1 MDSEELQTMKGD
13 LEHAIDLL
21 EGVINDLKG
30 YEKYSSD
37 IETLELMISAF
48 NCDIDELEEDIDR
61 VLENEE
67 LEWKAERFERE
78 REYWNSRL

>member
-1 MDSEELQTMKGD
+1 MDSEKLQTMKGD

-21 EGVINDLKG
+21 GGIINDLKG
-30 YEKYSSD
+30 YEKYNSD

-48 NCDIDELEEDIDR
+48 NCDIDKLEKDIER
-61 VLENEE
+61 MLENEE
-67 LEWKAERFERE
+67 LEWKAERLERE